1 MPSSKE
7 NMNKKLIAII
17 GLLLIS
23 VLVSWNIFKPG
34 FFSMHDDLQVMRLY
48 EMKRCLNDGQI
59 PCRWSPDMSYGY
71 GQPMFNYYSATPY
84 YVGAIFNNLG
94 FSLIDSVKIVM
105 FISIALAGIAMFIF
119 LSQFV
124 PILPSFIGGV
134 AYILVPFR
142 ALEIFVRGALAENFA
157 LALLPLVLFGITK
170 LIINKTKINLAFL
183 SLILGL
189 FLSTH
194 NITTLISSPFIAVFA
209 IIMIFINKQK
219 IKSFS
224 LLFSS
229 AVLGLGIASFFLLP
243 VIFENNLVDTG
254 FLTSGY
260 FDFRA
265 HFATLS
271 QLFIKQ
277 SWGYRASEFGPND
290 KISFAVGI
298 VQTLALVVTPIFLFI
313 KRKSLSKTSKIL
325 LITFFC
331 FALFAIFLTTIRS
344 IAIWELIAP
353 LSFVQFPWRFLG
365 LVALSSAVVLAIFI
379 SSFGQKTQKLLTLLL
394 VFALLFLNF
403 RFFKFDKSSPSATDE
418 TYLSGK
424 VFEQSQKSAFF
435 DYRPLS
441 MVSVPEKIAP
451 SNPVVLSG
459 LAEVKNFQKR
469 SAYFSADVDVS
480 FGQATVSFPI
490 SAFPDWKVYLNS
502 SVTPTVYQIGEDH
515 GEITLTFDK
524 GITLV
529 QGYFENTRT
538 REVANI
544 ITFISLLLSLVI
556 AVAPHDKKNTR

>member
-1 MPSSKE
+1 
-7 NMNKKLIAII
+7 MNKKLLPII

-23 VLVSWNIFKPG
+23 ILVSWNIFKIG

-48 EMKRCLNDGQI
+48 EMKRCLSDGQI

-84 YVGAIFNNLG
+84 YTGAIFNNLG
-94 FSLIDSVKIVM
+94 FSLIDSAKIVM
-105 FISIALAGIAMFIF
+105 FISIALAGIAMFLF

-124 PILPSFIGGV
+124 SVLPSFIGGV

-157 LALLPLVLFGITK
+157 LALLPLVLFAITR
-170 LIINKTKINLAFL
+170 LIINKTKINFVFL
-183 SLILGL
+183 SLISGL

-194 NITTLISSPFIAVFA
+194 NITTLISSPFIAIFA
-209 IIMIFINKQK
+209 IIMIFLNKQK
-219 IKSFS
+219 LRSLS
-224 LLFSS
+224 LLFGS
-229 AVLGLGIASFFLLP
+229 AVLGLGLASFFLLP
-243 VIFENNLVDTG
+243 VFFESNLVDTG

-271 QLFIKQ
+271 QLFINQ

-298 VQTLALVVTPIFLFI
+298 VQTLAFIVTPIILFI
-313 KRKSLSKTSKIL
+313 KRKTFSKTTKIL
-325 LITFFC
+325 LTTFFC
-331 FALFAIFLTTIRS
+331 FGLLALFLTTIRS
-344 IAIWELIAP
+344 ITIWELITP

-365 LVALSSAVVLAIFI
+365 LVALSSAVVLGI
-379 SSFGQKTQKLLTLLL
+379 SVNTFGQKSQKLLSVFL

-403 RFFKFDKSSPSATDE
+403 RFFKFDETIQTATDD
-418 TYLSGK
+418 TYLTGK
-424 VFEQSQKSAFF
+424 LFEQSQKSAYF

-441 MVSVPEKIAP
+441 MDSVPEKIAP
-451 SNPVVLSG
+451 NNPVVLSG

-502 SVTPTVYQIGEDH
+502 SVTPAVYQIGESY
-515 GEITLTFDK
+515 GEITLIFDK

-529 QGYFENTRT
+529 QGYFEDTPIRKI
-538 REVANI
+538 ANI